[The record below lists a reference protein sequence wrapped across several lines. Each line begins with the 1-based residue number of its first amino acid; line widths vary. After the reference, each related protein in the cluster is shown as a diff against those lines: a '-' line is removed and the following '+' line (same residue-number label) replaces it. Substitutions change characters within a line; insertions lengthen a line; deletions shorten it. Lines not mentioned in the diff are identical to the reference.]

1 MSKTKEELIASVK
14 AMAGKIENKGKSAE
28 GRLSAEEF
36 NDAVELLSLVAECL
50 VESASATVDNQ
61 TGTPSVTVEV
71 SNGKLSFSFHRL
83 KGEQGPQG
91 PQGVQGMRGV
101 QGPAGP
107 AGPKGEKGD
116 TGATGPQG
124 PQGVAPRNVVLSDE
138 STEVLPPIDF
148 DAASDTVWTK
158 EQLLS
163 ENQKE
168 TARNNIGAA
177 GVDDIYQIPYVYH
190 EASDNNVSITPNA
203 LHVWGVVESLT
214 IRLDSGVPGIINE
227 YLFQFESGS
236 TPTTLIVP
244 DEIEWIQDPV
254 IKANKKYEVS
264 IVNGLA
270 GLLTT
275 DMVSAG
281 IQVETQPDWDETDTT
296 SAAYIK
302 HKPEIP
308 QTSAFMRKV
317 AVVNHGTSDTTFAIT
332 PNTFHVWGEVGAL
345 NITLDTSNEESGV
358 VNEYMFQFSCGSSPA
373 SFTYPSTIKWV
384 TEPNI
389 AANSTYQASIINNI
403 AVIGGVSNE

>member
-1 MSKTKEELIASVK
+1 MSQIVFNGQKPVYCNIDAIRNGGSQANTIIADGAIWLVSTTNGTV
-14 AMAGKIENKGKSAE
+14 MPGTGLYDSYIKG
-28 GRLSAEEF
+28 
-36 NDAVELLSLVAECL
+36 D
-50 VESASATVDNQ
+50 
-61 TGTPSVTVEV
+61 
-71 SNGKLSFSFHRL
+71 
-83 KGEQGPQG
+83 
-91 PQGVQGMRGV
+91 
-101 QGPAGP
+101 
-107 AGPKGEKGD
+107 GEKKASELPVLPIDSGSNI
-116 TGATGPQG
+116 
-124 PQGVAPRNVVLSDE
+124 PRNVVLSDE

-158 EQLLS
+158 QQLLS
-163 ENQKE
+163 DNQKE

-177 GVDDIYQIPYVYH
+177 GVDDIYQIPYIYH
-190 EASDNNVSITPNA
+190 EASDNNVSLTPNA

-214 IRLDSGVPGIINE
+214 IRLDSGIPGIINE
-227 YLFQFESGS
+227 YLFQFESGN

-281 IQVETQPDWDETDTT
+281 IQVETQSDWTETDTT

-308 QTSAFMRKV
+308 QTSAFMRKI

-332 PNTFHVWGEVGAL
+332 PNTFHVWGEVGTL
-345 NITLDTSNEESGV
+345 NITLDTSSEESGV

-373 SFTYPSTIKWV
+373 SLTYPSTIKWV

-389 AANSTYQASIINNI
+389 AANSTYQVSIINNI
-403 AVIGGVSNE
+403 AVIGGVSDE